1 MWMTFKTTVRT
12 LLHTPS
18 AIVWT
23 LIFPIVLATVFNFM
37 FEPLR
42 SGAAVEAVDVA
53 VVDDEAWRE
62 SPFADVVTAL
72 ANADEPLLAV
82 HSVDSADE
90 ARELLVNGA
99 ATGAYLVEPAP
110 AADEGTSSATQPRVI
125 LAAQNSNSDAAFDV
139 NRSIVEAVA
148 TSYLQNQALIE
159 RIASEGPA
167 ALANPSAVERALG
180 LSTPVREISL
190 THARPDLFVRFYY
203 ALLAM
208 ASIFSAQ
215 LAVGSVWDL
224 QPVSSAAGARR
235 AVSGTGRMRL
245 LVPTIAACWTVS
257 AAFLAI
263 ALGYI
268 CLTAGIDFAGREA
281 LCLVGISMASLFS
294 CSLGAVMGA
303 LPGRMGL
310 DARTG
315 LLTASTCLLSF
326 FAGLYGQPS
335 MEFADTLAQAFPVT
349 TWLNPVCLIRDVFY
363 SVYYYDALGP
373 FLLRITACGGL
384 SVAFLGISTAFMR
397 RLSHE
402 HL

>member
-62 SPFADVVTAL
+62 SPFADVIETL

-90 ARELLVNGA
+90 ARELLVNGT
-99 ATGAYLVEPAP
+99 ATGAYLVEAAP
-110 AADEGTSSATQPRVI
+110 AADEGTGSTTQPRVI
-125 LAAQNSNSDAAFDV
+125 LAAQNSNSDAASDV

-159 RIASEGPA
+159 RIASEDPA

-180 LSTPVREISL
+180 LSIPVREVSL

-215 LAVGSVWDL
+215 LALGSVWAL
-224 QPVSSAAGARR
+224 QPASSAAGARR

-281 LCLVGISMASLFS
+281 LCLVGISIASLLS
-294 CSLGAVMGA
+294 CSLGAVVGA

-315 LLTASTCLLSF
+315 LLTAATCLLSF

-335 MEFADTLAQAFPVT
+335 MEFADTLARAFPVT

-373 FLLRITACGGL
+373 FLLRIAACGGL
-384 SVAFLGISTAFMR
+384 SVALLGISTAFMR

>member
-62 SPFADVVTAL
+62 SPFADVIETL

-90 ARELLVNGA
+90 ARELLVNGT
-99 ATGAYLVEPAP
+99 ATGAYLVEAAP
-110 AADEGTSSATQPRVI
+110 AADEGTGSTTQPRVI
-125 LAAQNSNSDAAFDV
+125 LAAQNSNSDAASDV

-159 RIASEGPA
+159 RIASEDPA

-180 LSTPVREISL
+180 LSIPVREVSL

-215 LAVGSVWDL
+215 LALGSVWAL
-224 QPVSSAAGARR
+224 QPASSAAGARR

-281 LCLVGISMASLFS
+281 LCLVGISIASLLS
-294 CSLGAVMGA
+294 CSLGAVVGA

-315 LLTASTCLLSF
+315 LLTAATCLLSF

-335 MEFADTLAQAFPVT
+335 MEFADTLAQAFPAT
-349 TWLNPVCLIRDVFY
+349 TWLNLVCLIRDVFY

-373 FLLRITACGGL
+373 FLLRIAACGGL
-384 SVAFLGISTAFMR
+384 SVALLGISTAFMR